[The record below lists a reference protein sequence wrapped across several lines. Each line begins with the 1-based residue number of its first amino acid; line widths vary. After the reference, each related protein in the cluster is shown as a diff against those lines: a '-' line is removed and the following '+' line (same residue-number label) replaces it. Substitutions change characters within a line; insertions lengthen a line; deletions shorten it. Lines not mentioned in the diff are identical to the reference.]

1 MNTGRPRV
9 GIFGL
14 LGSGNIGNDASMEAV
29 LHYLRASHP
38 GAVIDAMCF
47 GPGRVRSMYGIDAVP
62 LAWYCRYETRASG
75 ITAIGL
81 KVAGKIFDA
90 FRIASWVRRH
100 DVVIVPGMGVLE
112 TTLPLRALGTPYEM
126 FLLCASGRLFGT
138 KVALVSVG
146 ANVIKQRL
154 ARWLCRSAARLAFY
168 RSYRNTSSRDAMQPR
183 RWGQRPDEVYPDLA
197 FALPMEPAPTGDM
210 RLVGL
215 GVMDFHGSNDERR
228 QASEIYESYVEN
240 VKRFVLWLVD
250 SGRAVRLFVG
260 DTSGCDNEVV
270 TRLLTELRTDRPGM
284 PPEHVTAVEVSTF
297 DEVAAALTPVGTV
310 VAARFHNVICAL
322 MLRKPTISIGYAA
335 KHDALM
341 ADMGL
346 AEFCQSARALDVDR
360 LILQFTDL
368 ENRAPELRTQIGQ
381 RNAALAAQLEKQFA
395 VLSAVLLPGSPRSGQ
410 VPNVPKSVGS
420 GAV

>member
-1 MNTGRPRV
+1 MTTGPTRV
-9 GIFGL
+9 GLFGL

-29 LHYLRASHP
+29 LHYLRTSYP
-38 GAVIDAMCF
+38 DAVIDAMCF
-47 GPGRVRSMYGIDAVP
+47 GPERVRSIYGIDAVP

-75 ITAIGL
+75 IGAIGL
-81 KVAGKIFDA
+81 KVAGKILDA

-168 RSYRNTSSRDAMQPR
+168 RSYRNASSRDAMRPR
-183 RWGQRPDEVYPDLA
+183 RGAKLPDEVYPDLA
-197 FALPMEPAPTGDM
+197 FALPIAAAPAGDM
-210 RLVGL
+210 RLVGI

-228 QASEIYESYVEN
+228 QASEIHESYVEN
-240 VKRFVLWLVD
+240 IKRFVLWLVD
-250 SGRAVRLFVG
+250 SRRAVRLFVG
-260 DTSGCDNEVV
+260 DTKGGDSEVV
-270 TRLLTELRTDRPGM
+270 GRIIAGLRADRPGL
-284 PPEHVTAVEVSTF
+284 PAEQVTAVEALTF
-297 DEVAAALTPVGTV
+297 DEVAAALAPVGTV

-322 MLRKPTISIGYAA
+322 RLCKPTISIGYAA

-360 LILQFTDL
+360 LIMQFTGL
-368 ENRAPELRTQIGQ
+368 EDRAAELRTQIAQ
-381 RNAALAAQLEKQFA
+381 RNAALAAQLETQFG
-395 VLSAVLLPGSPRSGQ
+395 VLSAVLFPGEPRSGQ
-410 VPNVPKSVGS
+410 VPNVQDSVGS